1 MFLLRIELKSELE
14 FETATEFKISL
25 NLNMTFENICFYNEP
40 KKKGTQ
46 VKSEIGGNGKFGFI
60 FYFYFTINLN
70 KIY

>member
-14 FETATEFKISL
+14 FETAIEFKISL
-25 NLNMTFENICFYNEP
+25 NLNMTFENIFFYNEP

-46 VKSEIGGNGKFGFI
+46 VKSEIGGNGKFGFL
-60 FYFYFTINLN
+60 FFYFTINLN